1 MYGSCMRAGVYTSC
15 AHGRFKLMMSIAK
28 STCKQTVTRYV
39 YSHKF
44 YLYIICSR
52 TYTDITKCQLLY
64 ATMTTYGNY
73 EHTYGKNSTLSS
85 YRLRQKTKIRFFS
98 RLYLTSCRHHKPF
111 LCWWHVFLAKHKH
124 VLTWHFSLE
133 LEIATKGYKGL
144 SSLW

>member
-85 YRLRQKTKIRFFS
+85 YRLRQKQNPLLQPALFDVMQTPQAIFVFLTCIFSKAQACANVTFFS
-98 RLYLTSCRHHKPF
+98 R
-111 LCWWHVFLAKHKH
+111 A
-124 VLTWHFSLE
+124 
-133 LEIATKGYKGL
+133 
-144 SSLW
+144 